1 MVAPLARAAPH
12 RCSFRAPSRL
22 HAQAI
27 CSAYFHHAAKFKGV
41 GEYVNCRTAIPC
53 HLHPTSALYGLG
65 FTPDYIVYHELVF
78 TTKEYMQCVTAV
90 EPEWL
95 AELGPMFFSIKET
108 HTSRLEQR
116 QKVGAH
122 AAGRACCAAALRPCR
137 LGGGCLPFGA
147 TCRGSCVVVTL
158 PLFHRLSV
166 KSAWPALLRPRLPSS
181 SLPLAQERDAR
192 SAMELEMAKAQAEK
206 EKAAAAAAAR
216 DEATRERQRTS
227 IAMTGS
233 ARPGTG
239 SRRKF
244 GL

>member
-1 MVAPLARAAPH
+1 M
-12 RCSFRAPSRL
+12 
-22 HAQAI
+22 
-27 CSAYFHHAAKFKGV
+27 
-41 GEYVNCRTAIPC
+41 NCRTAIPC

-116 QKVGAH
+116 QKV
-122 AAGRACCAAALRPCR
+122 RVCVEPRAALLGFVARVGGMDGSGSVLGSYDSLRKWARSPSQCPR
-137 LGGGCLPFGA
+137 LLVSLHWP
-147 TCRGSCVVVTL
+147 VVVAC
-158 PLFHRLSV
+158 V
-166 KSAWPALLRPRLPSS
+166 PS
-181 SLPLAQERDAR
+181 AQEREAR
-192 SAMELEMAKAQAEK
+192 SAMEVEMAKAQAEK
-206 EKAAAAAAAR
+206 EKLAVAAAAQ
-216 DEATRERQRTS
+216 DEAARERQRTS